1 MLKGIINILSYI
13 IGGFDETFFVLVIV
27 LIIDFLTNIC
37 VNIYQKKNSKIINL
51 KYFIKV
57 GGYFLI
63 LVFAEVI
70 DKILVKESMM
80 RQMIVY
86 FFVASI
92 GINVMEAW
100 AKIGIAL
107 PHKMFSVLKELKEEE
122 DGEETLS
129 EKQDSKEG
137 SSLSN

>member
-1 MLKGIINILSYI
+1 MLKGVINILSYI

-92 GINVMEAW
+92 GINVMEAC
-100 AKIGIAL
+100 
-107 PHKMFSVLKELKEEE
+107 LKRIK
-122 DGEETLS
+122 GGRRWRRNS
-129 EKQDSKEG
+129 
-137 SSLSN
+137 